1 MGGASEQGGL
11 PGQSDF
17 IQYPEGRGV
26 RKEARGVSQNE
37 GILNG
42 SLRGKKGEPLE
53 NQELIAAAREHC
65 SRSSNVI
72 QQRGASW
79 EQWCHQNG
87 PQKGCCEFV
96 S

>member
-1 MGGASEQGGL
+1 M
-11 PGQSDF
+11 
-17 IQYPEGRGV
+17 
-26 RKEARGVSQNE
+26 SQAE

-53 NQELIAAAREHC
+53 NQEVIAAAREHC
-65 SRSSNVI
+65 GRSSDII

-79 EQWCHQNG
+79 EQGCHQNG
-87 PQKGCCEFV
+87 PQRGCFEFV